1 MFRQQLLAAGF
12 SAVVFV
18 NVQPARAADS
28 CTSITR
34 SNLIS
39 CVTHASLSRDAG
51 VAGIQAAEGRIEAA
65 TPWLPSS
72 PVVSLTGARRDAPQ
86 GSTFDWSASLG
97 IELEIAGQRGARRKA
112 AVAEVNAER
121 KNLEVIERSVATA
134 AWQSFFD
141 LLAAEESLKLTQR
154 LEAASKRV
162 WQAAQAAAERGVAPG
177 VEADLAEAAHV
188 RIVQRRI
195 DAQRDVQ
202 THQSELATLLGL
214 DAASLRIA
222 GALEPLRIEQPK
234 TVASSDRPEVAAL
247 EAQGAAFS
255 ARASALRRSRV
266 PNPTVSVFVQKD
278 GFDEKVLGVGLAFP
292 LPLPEPVGR
301 MHSGEIA
308 ENEALARRA
317 ALLAAESRRS
327 AKGDLQRALA
337 DYAAALEATQAY
349 DQSRLQRSEA
359 TLASLAAQVEAG
371 RLSTRDAVILQE
383 PLFDVLLGAIESRRR
398 LCVASA
404 DVAQAAGLRLTDG
417 GVQ

>member
-1 MFRQQLLAAGF
+1 
-12 SAVVFV
+12 
-18 NVQPARAADS
+18 
-28 CTSITR
+28 
-34 SNLIS
+34 
-39 CVTHASLSRDAG
+39 
-51 VAGIQAAEGRIEAA
+51 
-65 TPWLPSS
+65 
-72 PVVSLTGARRDAPQ
+72 
-86 GSTFDWSASLG
+86 
-97 IELEIAGQRGARRKA
+97 
-112 AVAEVNAER
+112 
-121 KNLEVIERSVATA
+121 
-134 AWQSFFD
+134 
-141 LLAAEESLKLTQR
+141 
-154 LEAASKRV
+154 
-162 WQAAQAAAERGVAPG
+162 
-177 VEADLAEAAHV
+177 
-188 RIVQRRI
+188 
-195 DAQRDVQ
+195 
-202 THQSELATLLGL
+202 
-214 DAASLRIA
+214 
-222 GALEPLRIEQPK
+222 
-234 TVASSDRPEVAAL
+234 
-247 EAQGAAFS
+247 
-255 ARASALRRSRV
+255 
-266 PNPTVSVFVQKD
+266 VSVFVQKD